1 MSIPETQPS
10 KAKAPKIELP
20 EIKYNDP
27 INFVETKLLYLSTRS
42 SSGTVLN
49 GDAKSHVIYDL
60 RSYINYEDD
69 PTVQYVSISLPYVS
83 MVNSNYIVTQYNNTL
98 EIQGAGY
105 LKITIPIGNYNV
117 DTLTAFLVS
126 ALSPYN
132 FTVEFNTRTLKYT
145 FTNSVFAFYFLASST
160 ADYIVGFSSIV
171 SSTITAPYTLE
182 MPRLVN
188 LLPTPSYQIVA
199 VGGTMYNGLIL
210 APNGMVQQSSVLA
223 SIPNIGKQ
231 TTTLIY
237 RNDGQEFRLESLSQT
252 TLELMFLDNEN
263 RLVDYN
269 GLTCF
274 MCLKINIHRKIQTI
288 KSKFIDMLERAIATR
303 MNAEIDNEM

>member
-1 MSIPETQPS
+1 MATTQP
-10 KAKAPKIELP
+10 KAKVSKFELP
-20 EIKYNDP
+20 RIEYNEP
-27 INFVETKLLYLSTRS
+27 VNFVETKLLYLSTRS

-69 PTVQYVSISLPYVS
+69 PTVQHVSISLPYVS
-83 MVNSNYIVTQYNNTL
+83 MVNSNYIVTQYTNTL
-98 EIQGAGY
+98 EIQGSGY
-105 LKITIPIGNYNV
+105 LKITIPVGNYTV
-117 DTLTAFLVS
+117 DDLTSFLVS
-126 ALSPYN
+126 ALTPYN
-132 FTVEFNTRTLKYT
+132 FTVTFNTRTLKYT
-145 FTNSVFAFYFLASST
+145 FTNSSFAFYFLASST
-160 ADYIVGFSSIV
+160 ADYIVGFSGIV
-171 SSTITAPYTLE
+171 SSTAIAPYTLE

-188 LLPTPSYQIVA
+188 LLPTPSYQIIA
-199 VGGTMYNGLIL
+199 VGGSMYNGLIL
-210 APNGMVQQSSVLA
+210 APNGMVQQSNVLA

-237 RNDGQEFRLESLSQT
+237 RNDGQEFRLSSLSQT
-252 TLELMFLDNEN
+252 TLEVMILDNEG

-269 GLTCF
+269 GLTTF

-288 KSKFIDMLERAIATR
+288 KSKFTDMLERALITR

>member
-1 MSIPETQPS
+1 METQQ
-10 KAKAPKIELP
+10 PKTKPPKLELP

-27 INFVETKLLYLSTRS
+27 VSFVETKLLYLSTRS

-83 MVNSNYIVTQYNNTL
+83 MVNSNYIVTQYTNTL
-98 EIQGAGY
+98 EIQGSGY
-105 LKITIPIGNYNV
+105 LKIEIPVGNYTV
-117 DTLTAFLVS
+117 DDLTTYLQTTLA
-126 ALSPYN
+126 PYS
-132 FTVEFNTRTLKYT
+132 FTVTFNTRTLKYT
-145 FTNSVFAFYFLASST
+145 FTNSSFAFYFLASST
-160 ADYIVGFSSIV
+160 ADYIVGFSGV
-171 SSTITAPYTLE
+171 TTSTATAPYTLE

-188 LLPTPSYQIVA
+188 LLPTPSYQIIA

-210 APNGMVQQSSVLA
+210 APNGMVQQSNVLA

-237 RNDGQEFRLESLSQT
+237 RNDGQEFRLSSLSQT
-252 TLELMFLDNEN
+252 TLELMLLDNEN
-263 RLVDYN
+263 RLVDFN
-269 GLTCF
+269 GLTTF

-288 KSKFIDMLERAIATR
+288 KSKFTDMLERAITTR
-303 MNAEIDNEM
+303 INTEIDNEM

>member
-1 MSIPETQPS
+1 METQPS
-10 KAKAPKIELP
+10 KTKPPKLVLP

-27 INFVETKLLYLSTRS
+27 VSFIETKLLYLSTRS

-69 PTVQYVSISLPYVS
+69 PTVQHVSISLPYVS

-98 EIQGAGY
+98 EIQGSGY
-105 LKITIPIGNYNV
+105 LKITIPVGNYNV
-117 DTLTAFLVS
+117 DDLTAYLVS
-126 ALSPYN
+126 ALTPYS
-132 FTVEFNTRTLKYT
+132 FTVTFNTRTLKYT
-145 FTNSVFAFYFLASST
+145 FTNSSFAFYFLASST
-160 ADYIVGFSSIV
+160 ADYIVGFSGIV
-171 SSTITAPYTLE
+171 SSTAVAPYTLE

-199 VGGTMYNGLIL
+199 VGGSMYNGLIL
-210 APNGMVQQSSVLA
+210 APNGMVQQSNVLA

-237 RNDGQEFRLESLSQT
+237 RNDGQDFRLSSLSQT
-252 TLELMFLDNEN
+252 TLEIMLLDNEN
-263 RLVDYN
+263 RLVDFN
-269 GLTCF
+269 GLTTF
-274 MCLKINIHRKIQTI
+274 LCLKVNIHRKIQTI
-288 KSKFIDMLERAIATR
+288 KSKFTDMLERALITR